1 MAGPGSSGGSGRNA
15 KGMRKNRAARGDRE
29 CVRKKTDP
37 SGDRRASVLF

>member
-29 CVRKKTDP
+29 CVRKEADP